1 MNKYQKLLHET
12 YLLTGEGK
20 LEEFKTYLSKDVSW
34 TEAAGFPYAGTYI
47 GPDEV
52 VKNVHERLGAEW
64 KDYSAKDYIYAFNE
78 NIVIVYGKYSGTYK
92 ATEKSFVADFCHL
105 YEFDE
110 TDKVKKFIQVVDS
123 ATVNKVFHS
132 K

>member
-12 YLLTGEGK
+12 YVLTGQGK
-20 LEEFKTYLSKDVSW
+20 MDEFKTYLSDNVSW

-47 GPDEV
+47 GANEV
-52 VKNVHERLGAEW
+52 VKNVHERLGTEW
-64 KDYSAKDYIYAFNE
+64 EGYSAKDDIYTFNE

-92 ATEKSFVADFCHL
+92 ATGKSFIADFCHL

-110 TDKVKKFIQVVDS
+110 NDKVKKFIQIVDS
-123 ATVNKVFHS
+123 ATVLKVFN
-132 K
+132 